1 MSVAA
6 GKQRKKAWS
15 LAAAARTA
23 REARIAAVRYM
34 QEAAI
39 EREWHATTLAYGH
52 QARAARTDNPD
63 RARAMVFATMGYP
76 PPYPDSWDQASAMM
90 LADEAR
96 YLGGADLYVL
106 TPQML
111 DVVTAAAQS
120 LTFADLGLLR
130 EDDLPS
136 PSGAVVLPRP
146 LITRHQ
152 SGSLYRDVA
161 FTWRSPSQVPLPGGM
176 GFRRAELPAVRMSEY
191 TIAPRS
197 NRGFMRAARAQRV
210 ALPPMLLEVV
220 WSLPLHP
227 DTPGQA
233 HDYDLLADA
242 LRRLNAAYWQ
252 EEARNKEA
260 GDQDQAVGEYA
271 SGAILDQGQ
280 DGTFGSRFLYAFW
293 RLCEQQIGAV
303 QAAPAGHSAQVTA
316 ARAGVNP
323 DVRVVALRRAGP
335 SGPPAGQ
342 AGPHQWHH
350 HWVVRMHKVRQWYP
364 SLQQHKVMY
373 RGPFL
378 KGDRHGQAAA
388 RRGCGARAGQVSSC
402 LEAARASRPQTCR
415 SGGHELTAPSQA
427 AKLPDKFCADLLACP
442 GPANRLTPG
451 MLYGMTPIRAS
462 SGLTTP
468 AVAIPSGPIAAGIT

>member
-6 GKQRKKAWS
+6 GKQQKTWS
-15 LAAAARTA
+15 LAGAARVA

-34 QEAAI
+34 REAAI
-39 EREWHATTLAYGH
+39 EQEWHAATLAYGH
-52 QARAARTDNPD
+52 QTRVGNSDNPD
-63 RARAMVFATMGYP
+63 QARAMVFATMGYP

-96 YLGGADLYVL
+96 YLADADLYVL

-120 LTFADLGLLR
+120 LTFADLALLR

-146 LITRHQ
+146 LITRHP
-152 SGSLYRDVA
+152 SGSLHQDIA

-176 GFRRAELPAVRMSEY
+176 GFGRAELPAVRMSGY
-191 TIAPRS
+191 TTATRS
-197 NRGFMRAARAQRV
+197 NRSFMQAARAERV

-220 WSLPLHP
+220 WSLPLRP

-233 HDYDLLADA
+233 HDYDRLAAA
-242 LRRLNAAYWQ
+242 LRGLNAAYWQ
-252 EEARNKEA
+252 GEARNREA
-260 GDQDQAVGEYA
+260 GDQDQAAGEYA
-271 SGAILDQGQ
+271 SGAILDQDP
-280 DGTFGSRFLYAFW
+280 DGTLGSRFLYAFW
-293 RLCEQQIGAV
+293 RLCEQQIGAI

-335 SGPPAGQ
+335 SGRPAAQ

-350 HWVVRMHKVRQWYP
+350 HWLVRMHKVRQWYP
-364 SLQQHKVMY
+364 SLQQHKVIY
-373 RGPFL
+373 RGPFV
-378 KGDRHGQAAA
+378 KGD
-388 RRGCGARAGQVSSC
+388 
-402 LEAARASRPQTCR
+402 
-415 SGGHELTAPSQA
+415 TAKP
-427 AKLPDKFCADLLACP
+427 LLA
-442 GPANRLTPG
+442 GEVVR
-451 MLYGMTPIRAS
+451 
-462 SGLTTP
+462 GL
-468 AVAIPSGPIAAGIT
+468 VR

>member
-6 GKQRKKAWS
+6 GKRDKEWS
-15 LAAAARTA
+15 LAAASRAA

-34 QEAAI
+34 RGAAI
-39 EREWHATTLAYGH
+39 EREWHAATLSYGH
-52 QARAARTDNPD
+52 QAQAARTGNPD
-63 RARAMVFATMGYP
+63 EARALVFATMGYP

-96 YLGGADLYVL
+96 YLADADLYVL

-111 DVVTAAAQS
+111 DVVTAAAKS
-120 LTFADLGLLR
+120 LTFADLALLR

-136 PSGAVVLPRP
+136 PSGAVVLLRP
-146 LITRHQ
+146 LVTRHP
-152 SGSLYRDVA
+152 SGTLYRDVA
-161 FTWRSPSQVPLPGGM
+161 FTWRSSSQVPLPGGM

-191 TIAPRS
+191 TTAPRS
-197 NRGFMRAARAQRV
+197 NGSFMQAARAQRV

-227 DTPGQA
+227 ATPDHA
-233 HDYDLLADA
+233 HDYDLLAAA

-252 EEARNKEA
+252 EEAHNKKA
-260 GDQDQAVGEYA
+260 GNQDQTVGEYA

-293 RLCEQQIGAV
+293 RLCEQQIGAI

-316 ARAGVNP
+316 ARAAVNP

-335 SGPPAGQ
+335 SGRPAAQ

-350 HWVVRMHKVRQWYP
+350 HWVVRMHKVRQRYP
-364 SLQQHKVMY
+364 SLQQHKVIY
-373 RGPFL
+373 RGPFV
-378 KGDRHGQAAA
+378 KGDM
-388 RRGCGARAGQVSSC
+388 
-402 LEAARASRPQTCR
+402 
-415 SGGHELTAPSQA
+415 
-427 AKLPDKFCADLLACP
+427 AKPLLA
-442 GPANRLTPG
+442 GEVVR
-451 MLYGMTPIRAS
+451 
-462 SGLTTP
+462 GL
-468 AVAIPSGPIAAGIT
+468 VR